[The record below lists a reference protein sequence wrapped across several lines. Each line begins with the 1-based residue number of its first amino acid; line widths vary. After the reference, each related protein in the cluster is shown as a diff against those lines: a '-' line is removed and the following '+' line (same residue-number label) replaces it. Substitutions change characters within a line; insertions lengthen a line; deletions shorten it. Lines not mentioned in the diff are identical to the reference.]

1 MAAIAVSLG
10 SMIVGF
16 SSGYTSPALPSM
28 KEPLNATNATAFP
41 MTTGEVSVF
50 FLSNNPHTTIN
61 NFFFNR
67 KHGLVVLCHW
77 LHYLVV
83 LLVVH

>member
-50 FLSNNPHTTIN
+50 FLSLLLTTIIQL
-61 NFFFNR
+61 FFNR